1 MRAHAPS
8 NSGSTF
14 IAALLLAGA
23 VIEPAMAQTSP
34 DQAPVTL
41 DFLRESVSDAERR
54 LAAPA
59 AKTEFKVEETGGV
72 QEPKEPPGAV
82 TPRVPKGASA
92 FKEGSDAKLIDSDA
106 PPVGRSRPKAGAGL
120 VESPVFD
127 PRDWVQLSF
136 VGGSYTPEAGIGDT
150 LLKAAESRQGE
161 STFAFVV
168 MESDPDEAA
177 QQKLQ
182 ELGVE
187 VLGRHDDALK
197 IRIPLNREVID
208 AVLRLPGVHFI
219 GYARPE
225 QKIAPDLERSLSTFS
240 NDAARFPV
248 IVNLFVDDKNG
259 VFAKQ
264 IQDMGVEIVSYDSDL
279 NAYTAL
285 ASLEEIRKLAEQD
298 FVLFIEVE
306 KPSRSGHNES
316 TPTNSIDYIRAAGF
330 TGASTVFGILDTG
343 FMVGSAAPTMH
354 QDLNKFGC
362 GANFTSDAAGVWN
375 DQHGHGTHVLGT
387 VSGTGT
393 GQAQFRGVATG
404 VGSSIR
410 IRAAK
415 IWTSAGTGQN
425 SWLRDAMDFLDDA
438 TSCGAPRP
446 EVINLSGGA
455 TGNSMNGTDAESR
468 KLDGKVWDFRQSYIV
483 CGGNTGQ
490 GAGTIWSPGVAK
502 NALTVGNVQD
512 NTSNQVGELA
522 GNSSFGPTGDGR
534 MKPNLVA
541 TGSVVTSASAGT
553 TNLYRNMSGCSMA
566 TPHVSGIAAS
576 LIQHY
581 PDFRGRPH
589 LLRAHLMAST
599 VLHREEVLPA
609 NNNSGGRND
618 FGLGRLSDY
627 QAHWAHNNPNGW
639 TTHWAW
645 WDRITNNR
653 WGSWDLTVPRGTDR
667 LVLVM
672 TWDEP
677 AASSGSSA
685 AVTYDLDLWADF
697 AADCTPDGHGQC
709 GEWASQSY
717 DDNTE
722 YLIIDSPPPGV
733 YRLKVINWDAPSFGL
748 PTAIAAK
755 IIRGDPTPATT
766 LTAFASSANPP
777 IGSTVTI
784 TARVANPAFEAYGV
798 HVAVAGIP
806 SGVTLLQTNTTR
818 EDGVAMSFPNAAG
831 LTLGS
836 IIEGDS
842 REATW
847 RFRIDT
853 RGSKTFR
860 LRSWSDN
867 GGTNFA
873 SVTVTP

>member
-1 MRAHAPS
+1 MRAPTPF
-8 NSGSTF
+8 NSRSTF
-14 IAALLLAGA
+14 IAALLTASALF
-23 VIEPAMAQTSP
+23 EPAAAQTSP
-34 DQAPVTL
+34 DPAPVTL
-41 DFLRESVSDAERR
+41 DFLRETVSDLERR

-59 AKTEFKVEETGGV
+59 AEPEFKIEETSGP
-72 QEPKEPPGAV
+72 QEPPSIMPPH
-82 TPRVPKGASA
+82 VPPGASA
-92 FKEGSDAKLIDSDA
+92 FEASYDAKLIESDA
-106 PPVGRSRPKAGAGL
+106 PPVRRSEPKAGAGL
-120 VESPVFD
+120 LESPMSH
-127 PRDWVQLSF
+127 PRDWIQLSF

-150 LLKAAESRQGE
+150 LLKAAESRRGE
-161 STFAFVV
+161 DTFAFLV
-168 MESDPDEAA
+168 MEAEPDEAA
-177 QQKLQ
+177 QQELQ
-182 ELGVE
+182 KLGVE
-187 VLGRHDDALK
+187 LLGRHDDALK
-197 IRIPLNREVID
+197 ISLPLNREVLD
-208 AVLRLPGVHFI
+208 AVLKLPGVHSI

-225 QKIAPDLERSLSTFS
+225 QKIAPDLERTLSAFG

-248 IVNLFVDDKNG
+248 IVNLFAADKDK
-259 VFAKQ
+259 VFAKR
-264 IQDMGVEIVSYDSDL
+264 IQAIGVEIVFYDSDL
-279 NAYTAL
+279 QAYTAL
-285 ASLEEIRKLAEQD
+285 ASLDEIRKLAEQD
-298 FVLFIEVE
+298 FILFIEIQ
-306 KPSRSGHNES
+306 KPTQGGHDES
-316 TPTNSIDYIRAAGF
+316 TPTNSVDYIRASGF
-330 TGASTVFGILDTG
+330 TGASTVFGILDSG

-362 GANFTSDAAGVWN
+362 GVNFTSDAAGVWN

-387 VSGTGT
+387 ASGTGT
-393 GQAQFRGVATG
+393 AQAQLRGVATG
-404 VGSSIR
+404 IGSSIR

-415 IWTSAGTGQN
+415 IWDSTNWGQY
-425 SWLRDAMDFLDDA
+425 SWMRNGMDFLDDA
-438 TSCGAPRP
+438 TACGVPRP
-446 EVINLSGGA
+446 QVINLSGGDG
-455 TGNSMNGTDAESR
+455 TGTFKNGTDAESR
-468 KLDGKVWDFRQSYIV
+468 KLDGKVWDFRQAYIV

-541 TGSVVTSASAGT
+541 TGEVVNSASAGT
-553 TNLYRNMSGCSMA
+553 SDEYRTMSGCSMA
-566 TPHVSGIAAS
+566 TPHVSGIAATV
-576 LIQHY
+576 LEHY

-609 NNNSGGRND
+609 NNSFGGRND

-627 QAHWAHNNPNGW
+627 QAHWARNNPNGW

-653 WGSWDLTVPRGTDR
+653 WGSWDLNVPRGTDR
-667 LVLVM
+667 LVVVM

-677 AASSGSSA
+677 PASSGASA

-722 YLIIDSPPPGV
+722 YLIINNPPPGV

-748 PTAIAAK
+748 PSAIAAK

-766 LTAFASSANPP
+766 LTAFASPTNPP
-777 IGSTVTI
+777 VGSTVTL
-784 TARVANPAFEAYGV
+784 TARVDNPAFEAYGV
-798 HVAVAGIP
+798 HVAVEGIP
-806 SGVTLLQTNTTR
+806 LGVTLLQTNTTR
-818 EDGVAMSFPNAAG
+818 EDGVAMSFLNAAG
-831 LTLGS
+831 FTLGS
-836 IIEGDS
+836 IVEGDS
-842 REATW
+842 RVATW

-853 RGSKTFR
+853 PGSKCFR

-867 GGTNFA
+867 GGTNLA
-873 SVTVTP
+873 NVTVTP

>member
-1 MRAHAPS
+1 MRAP
-8 NSGSTF
+8 NRLTF
-14 IAALLLAGA
+14 VAALLMTSTVVQQAG
-23 VIEPAMAQTSP
+23 AQTSP
-34 DQAPVTL
+34 DRTPITL
-41 DFLRESVSDAERR
+41 DFLREAVSDAQRR
-54 LAAPA
+54 MAEPKAEA
-59 AKTEFKVEETGGV
+59 RIEETAGQ
-72 QEPKEPPGAV
+72 QEPQE
-82 TPRVPKGASA
+82 TPRITPPRIPGGASS
-92 FKEGSDAKLIDSDA
+92 FETSFDAKLIESDA
-106 PPVGRSRPKAGAGL
+106 PPVAYSKPKDGAGL
-120 VESPVFD
+120 LASPTFD
-127 PRDWVQLSF
+127 PRDRIQLSF
-136 VGGSYTPEAGIGDT
+136 VGSSYTPEPGIGET
-150 LLKAAESRQGE
+150 LLKAAESRRGE
-161 STFAFVV
+161 NSFAFLV
-168 MESDPDEAA
+168 MKADPDERV
-177 QQKLQ
+177 QQELQ
-182 ELGVE
+182 KLGVE
-187 VLGRHDDALK
+187 ILGRHDHALK
-197 IRIPLNREVID
+197 IKLPLNRDVLD
-208 AVLRLPGVHFI
+208 AVLKVPGVYSI
-219 GYARPE
+219 GYAYPE
-225 QKIAPDLERSLSTFS
+225 QKIAPDLKRALSDFG
-240 NDAARFPV
+240 NDAERFPV
-248 IVNLFVDDKNG
+248 IVNLFAEDREKG
-259 VFAKQ
+259 FAKR
-264 IQDMGVEIVSYDSDL
+264 IQAMGVEIVSYDSDL
-279 NAYTAL
+279 QAYTAL
-285 ASLEEIRKLAEQD
+285 ASIEEIHKLAEQD
-298 FVLFIEVE
+298 FVLFIEIE
-306 KPSRSGHNES
+306 KPTQGGHDES
-316 TPTNSIDYIRAAGF
+316 MPTNSVDYIRASGF

-362 GANFTSDAAGVWN
+362 GANFTSDTAGVWN

-387 VSGTGT
+387 ASGTGT
-393 GQAQFRGVATG
+393 AQARFRGVATG
-404 VGSSIR
+404 IGSSIR

-425 SWLRDAMDFLDDA
+425 SWLRNAMDFLDDSTA
-438 TSCGAPRP
+438 CGAPRP
-446 EVINLSGGA
+446 QVISLSGGDS
-455 TGNSMNGTDAESR
+455 TGTFKTGTDAESR
-468 KLDGKVWDFRQSYIV
+468 KLDGKVWDFRQAYIV

-522 GNSSFGPTGDGR
+522 VDSSFGPTGDGR

-541 TGSVVTSASAGT
+541 TGSAVTSTSAGT
-553 TNLYRNMSGCSMA
+553 TNMYRTMSGCSMA
-566 TPHVSGIAAS
+566 TPHVSGIAAT
-576 LIQHY
+576 LLEHY

-627 QAHWAHNNPNGW
+627 QAHWARNNPNGW

-653 WGSWDLTVPRGTDR
+653 WGSWDLDVPRGTDR
-667 LVLVM
+667 LVVVM

-677 AASSGSSA
+677 AASSGASA
-685 AVTYDLDLWADF
+685 AVTYDLDLWADY

-722 YLIIDSPPPGV
+722 YLIINNPPPGV

-766 LTAFASSANPP
+766 LTAFASPTNPP
-777 IGSTVTI
+777 VGSTVTL
-784 TARVANPAFEAYGV
+784 TARVDNPAFEAYGE
-798 HVAVAGIP
+798 HIAVTEIP
-806 SGVTLLQTNTTR
+806 LGVTLVETNTTR

-836 IIEGDS
+836 IVEGDS
-842 REATW
+842 RVATW

-853 RGSKTFR
+853 AGSKCFR